1 MHIFKAL
8 FNNNNAFSYEDAFGA
23 KDVTSDYMKAAIVD
37 WGRLFYDTEPDDHED
52 PCQRIP
58 YTVVNKLTKTTFGEY
73 QVTAK
78 DDFTRSV
85 LESLNRKTV
94 RVNAVHAAMMGG
106 MAFLKPYP
114 SGAGVAFAVIPR
126 SNVLIFGKDNEGN
139 PLDIGTAERTA
150 YGSKYYTLLERRII
164 GADGRLTIRNKLYQS
179 DTGNELGR
187 RVSLATLAKYQYLQD
202 EYTFSVPMGLGV
214 AVLRCPAPNC
224 VDGSSDSVA
233 VFAAASGLIHRIN
246 QNEAQLS
253 GEFERGESR
262 IVVSS
267 DMLGVEEDYNGN
279 QHKVMKDH
287 VFTGLDDSPDEV
299 GITIFS
305 PALRESSFLSR
316 KTEYLRNVESL
327 IGLKRGILSEVEAA
341 DRTATE
347 VTSSEGDYALTITDF
362 QNMWRDAL
370 RDAVRI
376 AGTIAT
382 LYNVPG
388 AHEINPDDISIDW
401 GNGVLY
407 DEEKTWTDYKAMVA
421 SGMLKPEIAV
431 GWYFGMP
438 TDTEA
443 QLNKIRAKYMP
454 QIESMMQEEK

>member
-1 MHIFKAL
+1 MHIFNAL
-8 FNNNNAFSYEDAFGA
+8 FNNNVFSYEDAFGA
-23 KDVTSDYMKAAIVD
+23 KDVTSDRMKDAIVD
-37 WGRLFYDTEPDDHED
+37 WGRLFFDTEPDDNED

-58 YTVVNKLTKTTFGEY
+58 YTLVNKLTKTTFGEY
-73 QVTAK
+73 QATAK

-85 LESLNRKTV
+85 LESLNRQRIK
-94 RVNAVHAAMMGG
+94 AVHAAMMGG
-106 MAFLKPYP
+106 MSLLKPYP
-114 SGAGVAFAVIPR
+114 SGMGVAFAVIPR
-126 SNVLIFGKDNEGN
+126 SNVLIFGKDDQGN

-150 YGSKYYTLLERRII
+150 YGAKYYTLLERRTV
-164 GADGRLTIRNKLYQS
+164 GADGHLTLRNMLYES
-179 DTGNELGR
+179 NSADSLGK
-187 RVSLATLAKYQYLQD
+187 RVPLATLARYQYLQD
-202 EYTFSVPMGLGV
+202 EYTFTTPMGLGA
-214 AVLRCPAPNC
+214 AVIRCPAPNC
-224 VDGSSDSVA
+224 VDGSDDPVA
-233 VFAAASGLIHRIN
+233 VFAPAAGLIHRIN

-262 IVVSS
+262 VIVSA
-267 DMLGVEEDYNGN
+267 DMLGVQEDYSGN
-279 QHKVMKDH
+279 QHKVFQDH
-287 VFTGLDDSPDEV
+287 IFTGLDESPDEIGV
-299 GITIFS
+299 TIFS
-305 PALRESSFLSR
+305 PALRESSFLAR

-388 AHEINPDDISIDW
+388 AHKINPDDISIDW

-421 SGMLKPEIAV
+421 SGLLKPEIAV

-454 QIESMMQEEK
+454 QIESMMQEGEKQ

>member
-1 MHIFKAL
+1 MHIFNAL
-8 FNNNNAFSYEDAFGA
+8 FNNNVFSYEDAFGA
-23 KDVTSDYMKAAIVD
+23 KDVTSDWMKAAVVD

-58 YTVVNKLTKTTFGEY
+58 YTLVNKLTKTTFGEY
-73 QVTAK
+73 QATAK
-78 DDFTRSV
+78 DEFTRSV
-85 LESLNRKTV
+85 LESLNRQKT
-94 RVNAVHAAMMGG
+94 RAVHAAMMGG
-106 MAFLKPYP
+106 MALLKPYP
-114 SGAGVAFAVIPR
+114 SGMGVAFAVIPR

-139 PLDIGTAERTA
+139 PLDIGTAERTT
-150 YGSKYYTLLERRII
+150 YGAKYYTLLERRTV
-164 GADGRLTIRNKLYQS
+164 GADGRLTLRNMLYES
-179 DTGNELGR
+179 NSADSLGK
-187 RVSLATLAKYQYLQD
+187 RVPLATLARYQYLQD
-202 EYTFSVPMGLGV
+202 EYTFTTPMGLGA
-214 AVLRCPAPNC
+214 AVIRCPAPNC
-224 VDGSSDSVA
+224 VDGSDDPVA
-233 VFAAASGLIHRIN
+233 VFAPAAGLIHRIN

-262 IVVSS
+262 VIVSA
-267 DMLGVEEDYNGN
+267 DMLGVQEDYSGN
-279 QHKVMKDH
+279 QHKVFEDH
-287 VFTGLDDSPDEV
+287 IFTGLDESPDEIGV
-299 GITIFS
+299 TIFS
-305 PALRESSFLSR
+305 PALRESSFLAR

-407 DEEKTWTDYKAMVA
+407 DEEQEWQRRKELVAMGV
-421 SGMLKPEIAV
+421 LKPEYLLS
-431 GWYFGMP
+431 WEFDMP

-454 QIESMMQEEK
+454 QIESMMQEGEKQ

>member
-1 MHIFKAL
+1 MHIFNAL
-8 FNNNNAFSYEDAFGA
+8 FNNNVFSYEDAFGA

-37 WGRLFYDTEPDDHED
+37 WGRLFYDAEPDDHED

-58 YTVVNKLTKTTFGEY
+58 YTLVNKLTKTTFGEY
-73 QVTAK
+73 QATAK

-85 LESLNRKTV
+85 LESLNRQKT
-94 RVNAVHAAMMGG
+94 RAVHAAMMGG

-150 YGSKYYTLLERRII
+150 YGAKYYTLLERRTV
-164 GADGRLTIRNKLYQS
+164 GADGHLTLRNKLYES
-179 DTGNELGR
+179 NSADSLGK
-187 RVSLATLAKYQYLQD
+187 RVPLATLARYQYLQD
-202 EYTFSVPMGLGV
+202 EYTFQNPMGLGA
-214 AVLRCPAPNC
+214 AVIRCPAPNC
-224 VDGSSDSVA
+224 VDGSDDPVA
-233 VFAAASGLIHRIN
+233 VFAPAAGLIHRIN

-262 IVVSS
+262 VIVSA
-267 DMLGVEEDYNGN
+267 DMLGMRTDEDGHRRGVFEE
-279 QHKVMKDH
+279 HI
-287 VFTGLDDSPDEV
+287 FTGLDESPDEIGV
-299 GITIFS
+299 TIFS
-305 PALRESSFLSR
+305 PTLRESSFLAR

-370 RDAVRI
+370 RDAIRI

-407 DEEKTWTDYKAMVA
+407 DEQKTWTDYKAMVA
-421 SGMLKPEIAV
+421 SGLLKPEIAV

-454 QIESMMQEEK
+454 EIESMTQEEK

>member
-1 MHIFKAL
+1 MHIFNAL
-8 FNNNNAFSYEDAFGA
+8 FNNNAFSYEDAFKA
-23 KDVTSDYMKAAIVD
+23 KDVTSDWMKAAIVD
-37 WGRLFYDTEPDDHED
+37 WGRLFYDTEPDDGED

-58 YTVVNKLTKTTFGEY
+58 YTLVNKLTKTTFGEY
-73 QVTAK
+73 QATAK

-85 LESLNRKTV
+85 LESLNRQRIK
-94 RVNAVHAAMMGG
+94 AVHAAMMGG

-114 SGAGVAFAVIPR
+114 SGMGVAFAVIPR

-139 PLDIGTAERTA
+139 PLDIGTAERMA
-150 YGSKYYTLLERRII
+150 YGAKYYTLLERRTV
-164 GADGRLTIRNKLYQS
+164 GADGRLTLRNMLYES
-179 DTGNELGR
+179 NSADSLGK
-187 RVSLATLAKYQYLQD
+187 RVPLATLARYQYLQD
-202 EYTFSVPMGLGV
+202 EYTFTTPMGLGA
-214 AVLRCPAPNC
+214 AVIRCPAPNC
-224 VDGSSDSVA
+224 VDGSDDPVA
-233 VFAAASGLIHRIN
+233 VFAPAAGLIHRIN

-262 IVVSS
+262 VIVSA
-267 DMLGVEEDYNGN
+267 DMLGVQEDYNGN
-279 QHKVMKDH
+279 QHKVFEDH
-287 VFTGLDDSPDEV
+287 IFTGLDESPDEIGV
-299 GITIFS
+299 TIFS
-305 PALRESSFLSR
+305 PALRESSFLAR
-316 KTEYLRNVESL
+316 KIEYLRNVESL

-407 DEEKTWTDYKAMVA
+407 DEEKEWQRRKELVA
-421 SGMLKPEIAV
+421 LGVLKPEYLLS
-431 GWYFGMP
+431 WEFDMP

-454 QIESMMQEEK
+454 QIESMMQEGEQ